1 MKEFLYKYD
10 RGYKL
15 LVFFIV
21 FIPKLLLCFF
31 AEPVSFISDE
41 VATMAGGA
49 YWAGLDWSGVV
60 SHAGYYGTGFTAFTA
75 PIFMLTDNPRFIYF
89 LVTVMCTL
97 IQSITAVI
105 AYCILKRFFKIES
118 RKYAAVVSV
127 ACGYFVMTASIVVF
141 NEHMIIFLS
150 WIMAFLLLKLH
161 ESIDNKKKKRFYTVI
176 LFIVMSYALTI
187 HTRMLLFWA
196 ALAVTVLFY
205 LWTYKK
211 CLISLPCAAISGI
224 VGYFVSNEYIH
235 FIQKQIWQ
243 VNYGTDSLRNAY
255 IGGNIFDSLQL
266 LLSPKSWQAWFNI
279 VFGQLHTISVFSGG
293 LFLIFIVV
301 FIHFM
306 WNKLLRKNW
315 NQEQT
320 GMEARM
326 MPVVVFF
333 SACIAATIAAQS
345 LTWLQGS
352 VDVIHAG
359 FENNLYE
366 SKAYGYLRY
375 FGPYCG
381 PILLMGAV
389 FLYHWKDKVLEYRK
403 IVFPIWGFLEFYWLV
418 CIFPYIYHTD
428 QVGALEFY
436 FPFSLQMLTDPID
449 IKTLFP
455 ASIVLAVSLFLLFFL
470 FKKRRLKTVF
480 IWVGILF
487 AYTYFYI
494 GITWDIEFARD
505 NKQLA
510 QNSYELISDMEDA
523 VDLPYEIYVYDSWKK
538 DDHNNYYMYQFL
550 LNRYKIMPELPPENL
565 ESTVLFVNDAYT
577 DETHQMWNSQG
588 YKCYKVGEFELLLV
602 KGEDLQQQ
610 FMDAGVN
617 LQ

>member
-1 MKEFLYKYD
+1 MKKLICNDD
-10 RGYKL
+10 RSYKL
-15 LVFFIV
+15 LAFVLVFV
-21 FIPKLLLCFF
+21 PKALLCFF
-31 AEPVSFISDE
+31 AQPVSFISDE

-60 SHAGYYGTGFTAFTA
+60 SHAGYYGTGFTGFTA
-75 PIFMLTDNPRFIYF
+75 LFYKLTDDPWIIY
-89 LVTVMCTL
+89 LLTTLLCTIL
-97 IQSITAVI
+97 QSITAVI
-105 AYCILKRFFKIES
+105 AYTILQKIFKVS
-118 RKYAAVVSV
+118 NKKYIVAVSV
-127 ACGYFVMTASIVVF
+127 ACGYFVATESIVVF
-141 NEHMIIFLS
+141 NEHMIILLS
-150 WIMAFLLLKLH
+150 WIAAWLLLKLQ
-161 ESIDNKKKKRFYTVI
+161 ENIENKKKKIGYTFV
-176 LFIVMSYALTI
+176 LFIVMSYSLTI
-187 HTRMLLFWA
+187 HTRMLIFWA
-196 ALAVTVLFY
+196 ALVVTILFY
-205 LWTYKK
+205 AWTYKK
-211 CLISLPCAAISGI
+211 CLISVPTAAITGTI
-224 VGYFVSNEYIH
+224 GYVVSQFYIH
-235 FIQKQIWQ
+235 AMQNAIW
-243 VNYGTDSLRNAY
+243 VVEPGRGLRNAK

-279 VFGQLHTISVFSGG
+279 VFGQLHTISVFTGG

-315 NQEQT
+315 NQEQA

-345 LTWLQGS
+345 LNWLQGS

-403 IVFPIWGFLEFYWLV
+403 IVFPIWGFLEFYWMV

-455 ASIVLAVSLFLLFFL
+455 ASIVLAVSLFLIFFL

-510 QNSYELISDMEDA
+510 QNSYELISDIEDA

-550 LNRYKIMPELPPENL
+550 LNRYKIIPELPPENL

-617 LQ
+617 LE

>member
-1 MKEFLYKYD
+1 MKKLICNDD
-10 RGYKL
+10 RSYKL
-15 LVFFIV
+15 LAFVLVFV
-21 FIPKLLLCFF
+21 PKALLCFF
-31 AEPVSFISDE
+31 AQPVSFISDE

-75 PIFMLTDNPRFIYF
+75 LFYKLTDDPWIIY
-89 LVTVMCTL
+89 LLTTLLCTIL
-97 IQSITAVI
+97 QSITAVI
-105 AYCILKRFFKIES
+105 AYTILQKIFKVS
-118 RKYAAVVSV
+118 NKKYIVAVSV
-127 ACGYFVMTASIVVF
+127 ACGYFVATESIVVF
-141 NEHMIIFLS
+141 NEHMIILLS
-150 WIMAFLLLKLH
+150 WIAAWLLLKLQ
-161 ESIDNKKKKRFYTVI
+161 ENIENKKKKIGYTFV
-176 LFIVMSYALTI
+176 LFIVMSYSLTI
-187 HTRMLLFWA
+187 HTRMLIFWA
-196 ALAVTVLFY
+196 ALVVTILFY
-205 LWTYKK
+205 AWTYKK
-211 CLISLPCAAISGI
+211 CLISVPTAAITGTI
-224 VGYFVSNEYIH
+224 GYVVSQFYIH
-235 FIQKQIWQ
+235 AMQNAIW
-243 VNYGTDSLRNAY
+243 VVEPGRGLRNAK

-279 VFGQLHTISVFSGG
+279 VFGQLHTISVFTGG

-315 NQEQT
+315 NQEQA

-345 LTWLQGS
+345 LNWLQGS

-403 IVFPIWGFLEFYWLV
+403 IVFPIWGFLEFYWMV

-455 ASIVLAVSLFLLFFL
+455 ASIVLAVSLFLIFFL

-510 QNSYELISDMEDA
+510 QNSYELISDIEDA

-550 LNRYKIMPELPPENL
+550 LNRYKIIPELPPENL

-617 LQ
+617 LE

>member
-1 MKEFLYKYD
+1 MKKLICNDD
-10 RGYKL
+10 RSYKL
-15 LVFFIV
+15 LAFVLVFV
-21 FIPKLLLCFF
+21 PKALLCFF
-31 AEPVSFISDE
+31 AQPVSFISDE

-75 PIFMLTDNPRFIYF
+75 LFYKLTDDPWIIY
-89 LVTVMCTL
+89 LLTTLLCTIL
-97 IQSITAVI
+97 QSITAVI
-105 AYCILKRFFKIES
+105 AYTILQKIFKVS
-118 RKYAAVVSV
+118 NKKYIVAVSV
-127 ACGYFVMTASIVVF
+127 ACGYFVATESIVVF
-141 NEHMIIFLS
+141 NEHMIILLS
-150 WIMAFLLLKLH
+150 WIAAWLLLKLQ
-161 ESIDNKKKKRFYTVI
+161 ENIENKKKKIGYTFV
-176 LFIVMSYALTI
+176 LFIVMSYSLTI
-187 HTRMLLFWA
+187 HTRMLIFWA
-196 ALAVTVLFY
+196 ALVVTILFY
-205 LWTYKK
+205 AWTYKK
-211 CLISLPCAAISGI
+211 CLISVPTAAITGTI
-224 VGYFVSNEYIH
+224 GYVVSQFYIH
-235 FIQKQIWQ
+235 AMQNAIW
-243 VNYGTDSLRNAY
+243 VVEPGRGLRNAK

-279 VFGQLHTISVFSGG
+279 VFGQLHTISVFTGG

-315 NQEQT
+315 NQEQA

-345 LTWLQGS
+345 LNWLQGS

-403 IVFPIWGFLEFYWLV
+403 IVFPIWGFLEFYWMV

-550 LNRYKIMPELPPENL
+550 LNRYKIIPELPPENL

-617 LQ
+617 LE